1 MYWIHFGAGNIF
13 RGYIAALQQQLL
25 DEKLTDIQ
33 LIAAEGFDP
42 EIIERIYKPYGNKT
56 ELVILHGDGGFE
68 HRVIDSISESLIA
81 SMKYESDWARLL
93 ELFASNDLQMI
104 SFTITEKGYVLLENS
119 IIGTLCNLMLH
130 RYESGAAPISL
141 VSMDNCSHNGDRLK
155 ECLIA
160 VAKNRNIRGFVEYLN
175 DPKKV
180 SFPLTMI
187 DKITPNPSEVV
198 QKLIQNKGMKHM
210 DIIKTAKGTII
221 ASFVNA
227 EKTQYLVIED
237 WFPNGRPP
245 LEKAGVIFTDR
256 ETVDKTEKMKVCGC
270 LNPLHTAL
278 AILGCL
284 LGFKSISSEM
294 KDDDLR
300 CFVERMGYEEELP
313 VVENPVVLEPK
324 EFLETVLNE
333 RFPNPN
339 VPDTPQRIACDT
351 SQKLPIRFGETIK
364 RYGDEAGKLKFI
376 PFVLAAWLRYRQ
388 VIDDEGNPIELSLDP
403 ACPED
408 INGLVH
414 AIAGDKLRNKIDSYY
429 NEMQGNGAVRASL
442 RRILE

>member
-13 RGYIAALQQQLL
+13 RGYIAALHKELL
-25 DEKLTDIQ
+25 DEKLTDVQ
-33 LIAAEGFDP
+33 LIAAEGFDI
-42 EIIERIYKPYGNKT
+42 EIIDKIYKPYGNKT
-56 ELVILHGDGGFE
+56 ELVILHGDGNFE
-68 HRVIDSISESLIA
+68 HRVIDSISESLRA
-81 SMKYESDWARLL
+81 SSEYESDWIRLS
-93 ELFASNDLQMI
+93 ELFASRDLQMI
-104 SFTITEKGYVLLENS
+104 SFTITEKGYNQLEDS
-119 IIGTLCNLMLH
+119 IIRTLCNLMLH

-141 VSMDNCSHNGDRLK
+141 VSMDNYSHNGDKLK
-155 ECLIA
+155 QCLLAIA
-160 VAKNRNIRGFVEYLN
+160 KDKNIDGFIEYLN

-180 SFPLTMI
+180 GFPLTMI
-187 DKITPNPSEVV
+187 DKITPNPSKVV
-198 QKLIQNKGMKHM
+198 QKLLQDKGLMHM
-210 DIIKTAKGTII
+210 DIIKTKKGTVI
-221 ASFVNA
+221 APFVNA
-227 EKTQYLVIED
+227 EKTQYLVVED

-245 LEKAGVIFTDR
+245 LEKVGVNFTDR
-256 ETVDKTEKMKVCGC
+256 ETVDKSEKMKVCGC
-270 LNPLHTAL
+270 LNPLHTSL

-300 CFVERMGYEEELP
+300 NFVERLGYEEELP
-313 VVENPVVLEPK
+313 VVENPIVLDPK

-333 RFPNPN
+333 RLPNPN
-339 VPDTPQRIACDT
+339 LPDTPQRIACDT

-364 RYGDEAGKLKFI
+364 RYGDKADKLKFI

-388 VIDDEGNPIELSLDP
+388 AIDDEGNPIELSLDP

-408 INGLVH
+408 INGLVY
-414 AIAGDKLRNKIDSYY
+414 AIGGDKLRNKIDSYY